1 MSICDPCDSFTCL
14 KDLPECADT
23 LNLGQVTA
31 TTPLVDIYVMYG
43 DGIELHRQPYDQS
56 GYIADIILDLTKP
69 FKNGLPNK
77 DYYNSFNGLYKIWVT
92 DRGANITDR
101 LPMTADNGLSDEIWA
116 VKFVKVDVNIL
127 TDLIA
132 EPIAP

>member
-1 MSICDPCDSFTCL
+1 MSSICDPCDSFTCL

-31 TTPLVDIYVMYG
+31 VTPLVDIYVMYTLG
-43 DGIELHRQPYDQS
+43 DDIVIHRQAYDQS
-56 GYIADIILDLTKP
+56 GYIADIILDLA
-69 FKNGLPNK
+69 NPNQ
-77 DYYNSFNGLYKIWVT
+77 DYFNSFNGLYKIWVT
-92 DRGANITDR
+92 NRDDNITDR
-101 LPMTADNGLSDEIWA
+101 LTMTADNGLSDEIWA
-116 VKFVKVDVNIL
+116 VKFVKVDNNIL